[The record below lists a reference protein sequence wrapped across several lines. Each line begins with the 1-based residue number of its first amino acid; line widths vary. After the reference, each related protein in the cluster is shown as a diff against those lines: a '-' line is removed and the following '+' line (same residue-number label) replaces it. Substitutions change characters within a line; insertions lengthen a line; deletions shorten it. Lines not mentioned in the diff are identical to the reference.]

1 MKKDDLGSL
10 EAELESLQR
19 ALGATKSIVST
30 WSGILPLLTPEQRVS
45 AALGVYLA
53 LEIIRERRRD
63 QGSVQGGSSQGR

>member
-19 ALGATKSIVST
+19 HLGATESIVST
-30 WSGILPLLTPEQRVS
+30 WGNILPLLTPEQRLS

-53 LEIIRERRRD
+53 LEIVRERRRD

>member
-19 ALGATKSIVST
+19 ALGATESVVST
-30 WSGILPLLTPEQRVS
+30 WSSILPLLTPDQRLS
-45 AALGVYLA
+45 AALGVYLT

-63 QGSVQGGSSQGR
+63 QGSI

>member
-1 MKKDDLGSL
+1 MKKDDFGSL

-19 ALGATKSIVST
+19 ALGATESIVST
-30 WSGILPLLTPEQRVS
+30 WGSILPLLTPEQRLS

-63 QGSVQGGSSQGR
+63 QGSVQGGGSQGR

>member
-30 WSGILPLLTPEQRVS
+30 WSGILPLLTPEQRVI

>member
-19 ALGATKSIVST
+19 ALGATESVVST
-30 WSGILPLLTPEQRVS
+30 WGSILPLLTPDQRLS

-63 QGSVQGGSSQGR
+63 QGSIQTGGSQGR